1 MIKKI
6 IPFLFML
13 GCSGCKD
20 TDIDSEPIVEDDPIT
35 WTECGYE
42 FGDHPCDFTLTDQNG
57 DPWNLYDNYGSIMVL
72 DFSAEW
78 CYYCQVAAADAQ
90 KIQDDYADRDVI
102 YVTIMIE
109 DYQGNDP
116 TEDMIDRWV
125 SNFGITAPVLA
136 GNRDLIAEGWDISS
150 WPTFFFITRDM
161 KIRTGMIGYSDETMI
176 TILDMMMVEDVQ
188 EEEAE

>member
-1 MIKKI
+1 MIKKM

-13 GCSGCKD
+13 GCSGCND
-20 TDIDSEPIVEDDPIT
+20 TSVDDEIVVEDNPIT

-57 DPWNLYDNYGSIMVL
+57 DPWSLYDNYGSIMVL
-72 DFSAEW
+72 DFSTEW

-90 KIQDDYADRDVI
+90 QIQDAYADRDVI

-109 DYQGNDP
+109 DHQGNSP
-116 TEDMIDRWV
+116 SQDMIDRWV

-136 GNRDLIAEGWDISS
+136 GSRDLISEGWDISG

-161 KIRTGMIGYSDETMI
+161 KIRTGMRGYSDETMI
-176 TILDMMMVEDVQ
+176 TILDMMLVEEMQ
-188 EEEAE
+188 EEAAE